1 MDASAAASPRP
12 SAWTAD
18 GARQARHTRRA
29 PLLPEDDHKPKPDMR
44 MRVAR
49 SQPRLRLQ
57 QRLDAVD
64 DGADTRGHLLKL
76 SPVYASTLREDVAA

>member
-1 MDASAAASPRP
+1 MDASSAASRQL
-12 SAWTAD
+12 SARTAD
-18 GARQARHTRRA
+18 GARRAQHTRRA
-29 PLLPEDDHKPKPDMR
+29 LLLPDDELKPKPDMR
-44 MRVAR
+44 VRVAH